1 MINENERSKERTA
14 EQLGPY
20 VRKGPTAPASMTDA
34 ELVYAAMIAAR
45 LDAETFAVQVLAVSP
60 ERFRIWL
67 AGDRPLHAAMRLLC
81 MSIVDR
87 PALADSIIR
96 ERVQN

>member
-1 MINENERSKERTA
+1 MINENERLNGRVT

-20 VRKGPTAPASMTDA
+20 IRKGPTPPASMTDA
-34 ELVYAAMIAAR
+34 ELAYAAMIAAR
-45 LDAETFAVQVLAVSP
+45 LDAETFAIDVLAVSP
-60 ERFRIWL
+60 ERFRAWL